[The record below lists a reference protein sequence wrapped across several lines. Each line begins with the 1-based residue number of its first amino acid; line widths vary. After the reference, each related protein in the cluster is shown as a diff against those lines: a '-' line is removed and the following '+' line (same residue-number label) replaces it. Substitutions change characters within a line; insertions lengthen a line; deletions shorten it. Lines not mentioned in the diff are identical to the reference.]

1 MTEYVGGILMN
12 SSFFLYIIIILGLLA
27 QSRVIVLAGFSL
39 LLTKELG
46 LTLITEFLSNKG
58 IEIGLIFLLMAIL
71 APILLT
77 PIDWGEFINT
87 LINWQTLVAVVS
99 GLLATQFNGMGL
111 KLLEVSPHLV
121 IGIVIGSLIGIVLF
135 GGIPV
140 GPLMAAGI
148 AALLLELVEV
158 IF

>member
-1 MTEYVGGILMN
+1 MN
-12 SSFFLYIIIILGLLA
+12 TSLVLYFIIILGFLA

-39 LLTKELG
+39 LLIKELG
-46 LTLITEFLSNKG
+46 LTGLTEFFSNKG

-71 APILLT
+71 APLVLT
-77 PIDWGEFINT
+77 PM
-87 LINWQTLVAVVS
+87 NWEELKNVLGGWKGLVAVIA

-111 KLLEVSPHLV
+111 ELLDNNPQLIV
-121 IGIVIGSLIGIVLF
+121 GIIIGSLIGIVLL

-148 AALLLELVEV
+148 AAVLVELIGI
-158 IF
+158 IFNI